1 MIFVFLVADDWFDKR
16 ADLPTLDNYSVE
28 PTIPIVVQH
37 IKTQNTDELLS
48 EFEAIYDAVELT
60 HLTPPQTP
68 PQHFNGTVL
77 NQVCLVFLFLKL
89 FFL

>member
-1 MIFVFLVADDWFDKR
+1 M
-16 ADLPTLDNYSVE
+16 DNYSVE
-28 PTIPIVVQH
+28 PTIPIPVQH

-77 NQVCLVFLFLKL
+77 NQVCLVCFFSSHFFVIIFLVD
-89 FFL
+89 